1 MAGAISFS
9 GLGSGLD
16 FSKLVEAAVADR
28 MRPVARLQ
36 AKGAELTKRGDA
48 LKQLNGK
55 LAVLTEAAKA
65 LTNQDAGT
73 GRVSLSSDT
82 KVVTTT
88 NTSAAATGTIN
99 LSVTR
104 LAAGLTQASRAYAS
118 TSGAVLAGG
127 APEATFEL
135 RKGGAATGTAIT
147 INSANNT
154 LTGLRD
160 AINAANAGV
169 SAAVVDV
176 DGRGTQFKLVLS
188 SNETG
193 AAGRVEL
200 VETTATGTAADVALT
215 SLNVTGGDFT
225 QLDASLSVNGLA
237 ITRSSNT
244 ISDAVTGVT
253 FSLKGA
259 GAASVSVTSNSSD
272 VTQKLQA
279 FVAAYNDVQ
288 DFVAAQYKTD
298 GGGRPTGVLAGDPTL
313 RSVQQQLREAV
324 GGSSTANGGAFTNLT
339 QIGVGRDGNGKLTL
353 DTAALGEKLTSSL
366 ADVKAL
372 LAGKTASDKG
382 LANSIH
388 DAYSRLSDTVSGTV
402 QTAITGYQSSVR
414 NIDKSISDQVSRI
427 EVLRQSLSRQFAA
440 ADAAINQLNGQG
452 SSLTNILDSLKP
464 KEK

>member
-36 AKGAELTKRGDA
+36 AKSAELTKRGDA
-48 LKQLNGK
+48 LKQFNGK

-65 LTNQDAGT
+65 LTNQDVGA

-88 NTSAAATGTIN
+88 NTSAAATGTLN
-99 LSVTR
+99 LNVTR
-104 LAAGLTQASRAYAS
+104 LASGLTQASRAYAS

-127 APEATFEL
+127 ATEATFEL
-135 RKGGAATGTAIT
+135 RKGGAATGTAVT

-154 LTGLRD
+154 LAGLRD

-176 DGRGTQFKLVLS
+176 DGKGTQFKLVLS
-188 SNETG
+188 SSETG

-200 VETTATGTAADVALT
+200 VETTATGTAADLALA

-225 QLDASLSVNGLA
+225 GLDASLSVNGLA

-259 GAASVSVTSNSSD
+259 GAATVSVTSNSTD
-272 VTQKLQA
+272 VTQKLQG

-288 DFVAAQYKTD
+288 DFIAAQYKTD
-298 GGGRPTGVLAGDPTL
+298 GAGRPAGVLAGDPTL

-324 GGSSTANGGAFTNLT
+324 GGSSTANGGTFTNLT

-353 DTAALGEKLTSSL
+353 DTAALGEKLTKSF

-372 LAGKTASDKG
+372 LSGKTAADKG
-382 LANSIH
+382 LANNIH
-388 DAYSRLSDTVSGTV
+388 DVYSRLSDAVSGTV

-414 NIDKSISDQVSRI
+414 NLDKSVSDQVARI
-427 EVLRQSLSRQFAA
+427 ETLRQSLSRQFAA